1 LRQWPSLPEEVAPHS
16 EELVRMMERESTVF
30 VVDDDSDLRESL
42 GWLFES
48 AGLRVKSYST
58 AQEFLADYKTEDPG
72 CLLLDVRMPGLSGLD
87 LQEELRR
94 RGVPP
99 PIIIMT
105 GHARVP
111 MAVRALKSG
120 AIDFIRKPFSD
131 QSLLERVRQAIDLD
145 RRTRQMRMECTKFAA
160 LLADLTPREREVMNL
175 VIAGKPNKIIAADL
189 GISPKTVEIHRGR
202 VMEKMQVGSVA
213 ELVRL
218 DSLCRTHYP
227 EGIHSSD

>member
-1 LRQWPSLPEEVAPHS
+1 MKEA
-16 EELVRMMERESTVF
+16 ESTVF
-30 VVDDDSDLRESL
+30 VVDDDADLRESL

-48 AGLRVKSYST
+48 AGLRFKGYST
-58 AQEFLADYKTEDPG
+58 AQEFLTEYKFDEPG

-111 MAVRALKSG
+111 MAVRALRGG
-120 AIDFIRKPFSD
+120 AIDFIQKPFSD

-145 RRTRQMRMECTKFAA
+145 RRTRQARMECARFAD
-160 LLADLTPREREVMNL
+160 LLTHLTPREREVMGL
-175 VIAGKPNKIIAADL
+175 VIAGKPNKIIADDL
-189 GISPKTVEIHRGR
+189 GISAKTVEIHRGR
-202 VMEKMQVGSVA
+202 VMEKLQVESVA
-213 ELVRL
+213 ALVRL
-218 DSLCRTHYP
+218 DLLWKANGVVGVDS
-227 EGIHSSD
+227 E

>member
-1 LRQWPSLPEEVAPHS
+1 
-16 EELVRMMERESTVF
+16 MTERESTVF

-87 LQEELRR
+87 LQEELGR
-94 RGVPP
+94 RGLPP

-105 GHARVP
+105 GHAKVP
-111 MAVRALKSG
+111 MAVRALKGG

-131 QSLLERVRQAIDLD
+131 QILLERIRQAIDLD
-145 RRTRQMRMECTKFAA
+145 RRTRKVRIECTKFAA
-160 LLADLTPREREVMNL
+160 LLADLTPRERQVMEL
-175 VIAGKPNKIIAADL
+175 VISGKPNKIIAADL

-218 DSLCRTHYP
+218 DLLYRT
-227 EGIHSSD
+227 GVGSSE

>member
-1 LRQWPSLPEEVAPHS
+1 
-16 EELVRMMERESTVF
+16 MEAESTVF
-30 VVDDDSDLRESL
+30 VVDDDAELRESL
-42 GWLFES
+42 GWLLES

-58 AQEFLADYKTEDPG
+58 AQEFLAQYKSEEPG

-111 MAVRALKSG
+111 MAVRALKGG

-131 QSLLERVRQAIDLD
+131 QSLLERIRQAIDLD
-145 RRTRQMRMECTKFAA
+145 RRTRQVRMECTQFAA
-160 LLADLTPREREVMNL
+160 LLTSLTPREREVMNL

-189 GISPKTVEIHRGR
+189 GISSKTVEIHRGR
-202 VMEKMQVGSVA
+202 VMEKMQVESVA

-218 DSLCRTHYP
+218 DLLWKASGA
-227 EGIHSSD
+227 EGVDSD

>member
-1 LRQWPSLPEEVAPHS
+1 
-16 EELVRMMERESTVF
+16 MEAESTVF
-30 VVDDDSDLRESL
+30 VVDDDAELRESL
-42 GWLFES
+42 GWLLES

-58 AQEFLADYKTEDPG
+58 AQEFLAQYKSEEPG

-111 MAVRALKSG
+111 IAVRALKGG

-131 QSLLERVRQAIDLD
+131 QSLLERIRQAIDLD
-145 RRTRQMRMECTKFAA
+145 RRTRQVRMECTKFAA
-160 LLADLTPREREVMNL
+160 LLTSLTPREREVMNL

-189 GISPKTVEIHRGR
+189 GISSKTVEIHRGR
-202 VMEKMQVGSVA
+202 VMEKMQVESVA

-218 DSLCRTHYP
+218 DLLWKANGA
-227 EGIHSSD
+227 EGVDSE

>member
-1 LRQWPSLPEEVAPHS
+1 
-16 EELVRMMERESTVF
+16 MMEVESTVF
-30 VVDDDSDLRESL
+30 VVDDDADLRESL

-48 AGLRVKSYST
+48 AGLRFKSYST
-58 AQEFLADYKTEDPG
+58 AQEFLTDYKPEEPG

-105 GHARVP
+105 GHAKVP
-111 MAVRALKSG
+111 MAVRALKGG
-120 AIDFIRKPFSD
+120 AIDFIQKPFSD
-131 QSLLERVRQAIDLD
+131 QSLLERIRQAIDLD
-145 RRTRQMRMECTKFAA
+145 RRTRQVRMEAAKFAA
-160 LLADLTPREREVMNL
+160 LLTYLTPREREVMDL

-202 VMEKMQVGSVA
+202 VMEKMQVESVA

-218 DSLCRTHYP
+218 DLLCRANQADGVDS
-227 EGIHSSD
+227 E

>member
-1 LRQWPSLPEEVAPHS
+1 MNEA
-16 EELVRMMERESTVF
+16 ESTVF
-30 VVDDDSDLRESL
+30 VVDDDADLRESL

-58 AQEFLADYKTEDPG
+58 AQEFLTDYKPEEPG

-94 RGVPP
+94 HGVPP

-105 GHARVP
+105 GHAQVP
-111 MAVRALKSG
+111 MAVRALKGG
-120 AIDFIRKPFSD
+120 AIDFIKKPFSD
-131 QSLLERVRQAIDLD
+131 QLLLDRIRQAIDLD
-145 RRTRQMRMECTKFAA
+145 RRTRQLRMECTQFAA
-160 LLADLTPREREVMNL
+160 LLANLTPREREVMDH

-202 VMEKMQVGSVA
+202 VMEKLQLESVA

-218 DSLCRTHYP
+218 DLLWKAND
-227 EGIHSSD
+227 EGSVAIGRLPS

>member
-1 LRQWPSLPEEVAPHS
+1 MKEA
-16 EELVRMMERESTVF
+16 ESTVF
-30 VVDDDSDLRESL
+30 VVDDDADLRESL

-48 AGLRVKSYST
+48 AGLRFKSYST
-58 AQEFLADYKTEDPG
+58 AQDFLTDYKPEEPG

-105 GHARVP
+105 GHAKVP
-111 MAVRALKSG
+111 MAVRALKGG
-120 AIDFIRKPFSD
+120 AIDFIQKPFSD
-131 QSLLERVRQAIDLD
+131 QSLLERIRQTIEFDC
-145 RRTRQMRMECTKFAA
+145 RTRQVRMEVAKFAA
-160 LLADLTPREREVMNL
+160 LLTYLTPREREVMDL

-202 VMEKMQVGSVA
+202 VMEKMQVESVA

-218 DSLCRTHYP
+218 DLLCRANQTDGVDS
-227 EGIHSSD
+227 E

>member
-1 LRQWPSLPEEVAPHS
+1 MKEA
-16 EELVRMMERESTVF
+16 ESTVF
-30 VVDDDSDLRESL
+30 VVDDDADLRESL

-48 AGLRVKSYST
+48 AGLRFKSYST
-58 AQEFLADYKTEDPG
+58 AQEFLTDYKPEEPG

-111 MAVRALKSG
+111 MAVRALKGG
-120 AIDFIRKPFSD
+120 AIDFIQKPFSD
-131 QSLLERVRQAIDLD
+131 QSLLERIRQAIDLD
-145 RRTRQMRMECTKFAA
+145 RRTRQVRMEAAKFAA
-160 LLADLTPREREVMNL
+160 LLTYLTPREREVMDL
-175 VIAGKPNKIIAADL
+175 VIEGKPNKIIAADL

-202 VMEKMQVGSVA
+202 VMEKMQVESVA

-218 DSLCRTHYP
+218 DLLCRANQAD
-227 EGIHSSD
+227 GVDSG

>member
-1 LRQWPSLPEEVAPHS
+1 MTDYKPEE
-16 EELVRMMERESTVF
+16 
-30 VVDDDSDLRESL
+30 
-42 GWLFES
+42 
-48 AGLRVKSYST
+48 
-58 AQEFLADYKTEDPG
+58 PG

-94 RGVPP
+94 RGAPP

-111 MAVRALKSG
+111 MAVRALKGG

-131 QSLLERVRQAIDLD
+131 QSLLERIRQAIDLD
-145 RRTRQMRMECTKFAA
+145 RRTRQVRTEAAKFAA
-160 LLADLTPREREVMNL
+160 LLTYLTPREREVMDL

-202 VMEKMQVGSVA
+202 VMEKMQVESVA

-218 DSLCRTHYP
+218 DLLCRANQADGVFDS
-227 EGIHSSD
+227 E

>member
-1 LRQWPSLPEEVAPHS
+1 
-16 EELVRMMERESTVF
+16 MEAESTVF
-30 VVDDDSDLRESL
+30 VVDDDAELRESL
-42 GWLFES
+42 GWLLES

-58 AQEFLADYKTEDPG
+58 AQEFLAQYKSEEPG

-111 MAVRALKSG
+111 IAVRALKGG

-131 QSLLERVRQAIDLD
+131 QSLLERIRQAIDLD
-145 RRTRQMRMECTKFAA
+145 RRTRQMRVECMKFAA
-160 LLADLTPREREVMNL
+160 LLTDLTPREREVMDL

-189 GISPKTVEIHRGR
+189 GISSKTVEIHRGR
-202 VMEKMQVGSVA
+202 VMEKMQVESVA

-218 DSLCRTHYP
+218 DLLWKANGA
-227 EGIHSSD
+227 EGVDSE

>member
-1 LRQWPSLPEEVAPHS
+1 MNEA
-16 EELVRMMERESTVF
+16 ESTVF
-30 VVDDDSDLRESL
+30 VVDDDADLREAL
-42 GWLFES
+42 GWLFQS

-58 AQEFLADYKTEDPG
+58 AQEFLTDYKPEEPG

-111 MAVRALKSG
+111 MAVRALKGG
-120 AIDFIRKPFSD
+120 AIDFIQKPFSD
-131 QSLLERVRQAIDLD
+131 QSLLERIRQAIDLD
-145 RRTRQMRMECTKFAA
+145 RRTRQVRMEAAKFAA
-160 LLADLTPREREVMNL
+160 LLAYLTPREREVMGL

-202 VMEKMQVGSVA
+202 VMEKMQVESVA

-218 DSLCRTHYP
+218 DLLCRANQADGVDS
-227 EGIHSSD
+227 E

>member
-1 LRQWPSLPEEVAPHS
+1 
-16 EELVRMMERESTVF
+16 MEAESTVF
-30 VVDDDSDLRESL
+30 VVDDDAELRESL
-42 GWLFES
+42 GWLLES

-58 AQEFLADYKTEDPG
+58 AQEFLAQYKSEEPG

-111 MAVRALKSG
+111 MAVRALKGG

-131 QSLLERVRQAIDLD
+131 QSLLERIRQAIDLD
-145 RRTRQMRMECTKFAA
+145 RRTRQVRMECTQFAA
-160 LLADLTPREREVMNL
+160 LLTSLTPREREVMNL

-189 GISPKTVEIHRGR
+189 GISSKTVEIHRGR
-202 VMEKMQVGSVA
+202 VMEKMQVESVA

-218 DSLCRTHYP
+218 DLLWKANGA
-227 EGIHSSD
+227 EGVDSE

>member
-1 LRQWPSLPEEVAPHS
+1 MFPRTV
-16 EELVRMMERESTVF
+16 EELGKMMEREATVF
-30 VVDDDSDLRESL
+30 VVDDDADLRESL
-42 GWLFES
+42 GWLLES
-48 AGLRVKSYST
+48 AGFRVKSYST

-87 LQEELRR
+87 LQEELWR

-105 GHARVP
+105 GHAKVP
-111 MAVRALKSG
+111 MAVRALKGG

-131 QSLLERVRQAIDLD
+131 QILLERIRQAIDLD
-145 RRTRQMRMECTKFAA
+145 RRTRQVRMECAKFAA
-160 LLADLTPREREVMNL
+160 LLADLTPRERQVMEL

-218 DSLCRTHYP
+218 DLLYRTHYAA
-227 EGIHSSD
+227 EVHSSE

>member
-1 LRQWPSLPEEVAPHS
+1 
-16 EELVRMMERESTVF
+16 MTERESTVF

-87 LQEELRR
+87 LQEELGR
-94 RGVPP
+94 RGLPP

-105 GHARVP
+105 GHAKVP
-111 MAVRALKSG
+111 MAVRALKGG

-131 QSLLERVRQAIDLD
+131 QILLERIRQAIDLD
-145 RRTRQMRMECTKFAA
+145 RRTRKVRIECTKFAA
-160 LLADLTPREREVMNL
+160 LLADLTPRERQVMEL
-175 VIAGKPNKIIAADL
+175 VISGKPNKIIAADL

-218 DSLCRTHYP
+218 HLLYRTHYAA
-227 EGIHSSD
+227 GVGSSE

>member
-1 LRQWPSLPEEVAPHS
+1 MPGPRIGGWLSPPGIAWTCPRPSTSGCWLRRWLTWPEG
-16 EELVRMMERESTVF
+16 VRPAQRRARARDEMMEAEATVF
-30 VVDDDSDLRESL
+30 VVDDDADLRESL
-42 GWLFES
+42 GWLLES

-58 AQEFLADYKTEDPG
+58 AQEFLTDYKSEEAG

-111 MAVRALKSG
+111 MAVRALNG
-120 AIDFIRKPFSD
+120 
-131 QSLLERVRQAIDLD
+131 
-145 RRTRQMRMECTKFAA
+145 
-160 LLADLTPREREVMNL
+160 
-175 VIAGKPNKIIAADL
+175 G
-189 GISPKTVEIHRGR
+189 
-202 VMEKMQVGSVA
+202 VMEKRKVDSVA

-218 DSLCRTHYP
+218 HLLWKVNGAAGVDS
-227 EGIHSSD
+227 E

>member
-1 LRQWPSLPEEVAPHS
+1 MKEA
-16 EELVRMMERESTVF
+16 ESTVF
-30 VVDDDSDLRESL
+30 VVDDDADLRESL

-48 AGLRVKSYST
+48 AGLRFKSYST
-58 AQEFLADYKTEDPG
+58 AQEFLTDYKPEEPG

-111 MAVRALKSG
+111 MAVRALKGG
-120 AIDFIRKPFSD
+120 AIDFIQKPFSD
-131 QSLLERVRQAIDLD
+131 QSLLERIRQAIDLD
-145 RRTRQMRMECTKFAA
+145 RRTRQVRMEAAKFAA
-160 LLADLTPREREVMNL
+160 LLTYLTPREREVMDL
-175 VIAGKPNKIIAADL
+175 VIEGKQNKIIAADL

-202 VMEKMQVGSVA
+202 VMEKMQVESVA

-218 DSLCRTHYP
+218 DLLCRANQADGVDS
-227 EGIHSSD
+227 E

>member
-1 LRQWPSLPEEVAPHS
+1 M
-16 EELVRMMERESTVF
+16 MMEAESTVF
-30 VVDDDSDLRESL
+30 VVDDDADLRESL

-58 AQEFLADYKTEDPG
+58 AQEFLTEYKPEEPG
-72 CLLLDVRMPGLSGLD
+72 CLLLDVQMPGGLSGLE

-99 PIIIMT
+99 PIIIIT
-105 GHARVP
+105 GHAKVK
-111 MAVRALKSG
+111 MAVRALKGG
-120 AIDFIRKPFSD
+120 AIDFIQKPFSD
-131 QSLLERVRQAIDLD
+131 QLLLERIRQAIDLD
-145 RRTRQMRMECTKFAA
+145 RRTRQERTGCTQFASR
-160 LLADLTPREREVMNL
+160 LANLTPREREVMDL

-202 VMEKMQVGSVA
+202 VMEKLQVESVA

-218 DSLCRTHYP
+218 DLLYRANRA
-227 EGIHSSD
+227 EGVDSE

>member
-1 LRQWPSLPEEVAPHS
+1 MKEA
-16 EELVRMMERESTVF
+16 ESTVF
-30 VVDDDSDLRESL
+30 VVDDDEDLRESL

-48 AGLRVKSYST
+48 AGLGFKSYST
-58 AQEFLADYKTEDPG
+58 AQDFLNQYEPDEPG

-111 MAVRALKSG
+111 MAVRALTGG
-120 AIDFIRKPFSD
+120 AIDFIQKPFRD
-131 QSLLERVRQAIDLD
+131 QVLLERIRKAMELD
-145 RRTRQMRMECTKFAA
+145 RQTRQERIECTQFAA
-160 LLADLTPREREVMNL
+160 LLSYLTPREREVMDL
-175 VIAGKPNKIIAADL
+175 VAAGKPNKLIADDL

-202 VMEKMQVGSVA
+202 VMEKLQVDSVA

-218 DSLCRTHYP
+218 RLLWKRYGETRGDSK
-227 EGIHSSD
+227 

>member
-1 LRQWPSLPEEVAPHS
+1 
-16 EELVRMMERESTVF
+16 MMEAESTVF
-30 VVDDDSDLRESL
+30 VVDDDADLRESV
-42 GWLFES
+42 GWLLES

-58 AQEFLADYKTEDPG
+58 AQEFLTHYKPEEPG

-111 MAVRALKSG
+111 MAVRALKDG
-120 AIDFIRKPFSD
+120 AIDFIQKPFSD
-131 QSLLERVRQAIDLD
+131 QSLLERIRQAIDLD
-145 RRTRQMRMECTKFAA
+145 RRTRQMRVECTNFAA
-160 LLADLTPREREVMNL
+160 LLAHLTPREREVMDL
-175 VIAGKPNKIIAADL
+175 VIAGKPNKIIASDL
-189 GISPKTVEIHRGR
+189 GISSKTVEIHRGR
-202 VMEKMQVGSVA
+202 VMEKMQVESVA

-218 DSLCRTHYP
+218 NLLWKANGAGGGGSK
-227 EGIHSSD
+227 

>member
-1 LRQWPSLPEEVAPHS
+1 
-16 EELVRMMERESTVF
+16 MMEAESTVF
-30 VVDDDSDLRESL
+30 VVDDDADLRESL
-42 GWLFES
+42 GWLLES

-58 AQEFLADYKTEDPG
+58 AQEFLTDYKSEEPG

-111 MAVRALKSG
+111 IAVRALKGG

-131 QSLLERVRQAIDLD
+131 QALLERIRQAIDLD
-145 RRTRQMRMECTKFAA
+145 RRTRQVRMECTKFAA
-160 LLADLTPREREVMNL
+160 LLAYLTPREREVMDL
-175 VIAGKPNKIIAADL
+175 VIAGKPNKIIADDL

-202 VMEKMQVGSVA
+202 VMEKMQVDSVA

-218 DSLCRTHYP
+218 DLLCRANHA
-227 EGIHSSD
+227 EGADSP

>member
-1 LRQWPSLPEEVAPHS
+1 
-16 EELVRMMERESTVF
+16 MMDAESTVF
-30 VVDDDSDLRESL
+30 VVDDDADLRESL
-42 GWLFES
+42 GWLLES
-48 AGLRVKSYST
+48 AGLRVKGYAT
-58 AQEFLADYKTEDPG
+58 AQEFLDAYKPDDPG

-111 MAVRALKSG
+111 VAVRALKGG
-120 AIDFIRKPFSD
+120 AIDFIKKPFSEE
-131 QSLLERVRQAIDLD
+131 SLLEQVRKAIDLD
-145 RRTRQMRMECTKFAA
+145 RRTRHVRMECTNFAA
-160 LLADLTPREREVMNL
+160 LLTYLTPREREVMEL
-175 VIAGKPNKIIAADL
+175 VIVGKPNKIIADDL

-202 VMEKMQVGSVA
+202 VMEKLQVDSVA

-218 DSLCRTHYP
+218 AMLWKTNGAGDVNS
-227 EGIHSSD
+227 E

>member
-1 LRQWPSLPEEVAPHS
+1 
-16 EELVRMMERESTVF
+16 
-30 VVDDDSDLRESL
+30 
-42 GWLFES
+42 
-48 AGLRVKSYST
+48 
-58 AQEFLADYKTEDPG
+58 
-72 CLLLDVRMPGLSGLD
+72 MPGLSGLD

-111 MAVRALKSG
+111 MAVRALKDG

-131 QSLLERVRQAIDLD
+131 QSLLERIRQAIDLD
-145 RRTRQMRMECTKFAA
+145 RRTRQMRVECTKFAA
-160 LLADLTPREREVMNL
+160 LLAHLTPREREVMNL

-189 GISPKTVEIHRGR
+189 GISSKTVEIHRGR
-202 VMEKMQVGSVA
+202 VMEKMQVESVA

-218 DSLCRTHYP
+218 DLLWKANGA
-227 EGIHSSD
+227 EGVDSE

>member
-1 LRQWPSLPEEVAPHS
+1 MNEA
-16 EELVRMMERESTVF
+16 ESTVF
-30 VVDDDSDLRESL
+30 VVDDDADLRESL
-42 GWLFES
+42 GWLFQS

-58 AQEFLADYKTEDPG
+58 AQEFLTDYKPEEPG

-99 PIIIMT
+99 PIIMMT

-111 MAVRALKSG
+111 MAVRALKGG
-120 AIDFIRKPFSD
+120 AIDFIQKPFSD
-131 QSLLERVRQAIDLD
+131 QSLLERIRQAIDLD
-145 RRTRQMRMECTKFAA
+145 RRTRQVRTEAAKFAA
-160 LLADLTPREREVMNL
+160 LLTHLTPREREVMDL

-202 VMEKMQVGSVA
+202 VMEKMQVESVA

-218 DSLCRTHYP
+218 DLLCRANRV
-227 EGIHSSD
+227 EGVDSE

>member
-1 LRQWPSLPEEVAPHS
+1 MRSMTS
-16 EELVRMMERESTVF
+16 EAATVF
-30 VVDDDSDLRESL
+30 VVDDDADLRESL
-42 GWLFES
+42 AWLFES
-48 AGLRVKSYST
+48 AGLRTKGFST
-58 AQEFLADYKTEDPG
+58 AQDFLAQYDPEEPG

-87 LQEELRR
+87 LQEELTR

-111 MAVRALKSG
+111 MAVRALKGG
-120 AIDFIRKPFSD
+120 AIDFIQKPFND
-131 QSLLERVRQAIDLD
+131 QALLERVRQAIDFD
-145 RRTRQMRMECTKFAA
+145 HQTRLARVERARFTE

-175 VIAGKPNKIIAADL
+175 VIAGKPNKIIASDL

-202 VMEKMQVGSVA
+202 VMEKLQVDSVA

-218 DSLCRTHYP
+218 DLLCRANGEDGT
-227 EGIHSSD
+227 ESSE

>member
-1 LRQWPSLPEEVAPHS
+1 MKEAEP
-16 EELVRMMERESTVF
+16 TVF
-30 VVDDDSDLRESL
+30 VVDDDADLRESL

-58 AQEFLADYKTEDPG
+58 AQEFLTDYKPEEPG

-111 MAVRALKSG
+111 MAVRALKGG
-120 AIDFIRKPFSD
+120 AIDFIQKPFSD
-131 QSLLERVRQAIDLD
+131 QELLERIRQAIDLD
-145 RRTRQMRMECTKFAA
+145 RGTRQMRTEAAKFAA
-160 LLADLTPREREVMNL
+160 LLTHLTPREREVMGL

-202 VMEKMQVGSVA
+202 VMEKLKVESGA

-218 DSLCRTHYP
+218 DLLHRANRA
-227 EGIHSSD
+227 EGVDSE

>member
-1 LRQWPSLPEEVAPHS
+1 MNET
-16 EELVRMMERESTVF
+16 ESTVF
-30 VVDDDSDLRESL
+30 VVDDDADLRESL
-42 GWLFES
+42 GWLFQS

-58 AQEFLADYKTEDPG
+58 AQEFLTDYKPEEPG

-111 MAVRALKSG
+111 MAVRALKGG
-120 AIDFIRKPFSD
+120 AIDFIQKPFSD
-131 QSLLERVRQAIDLD
+131 QSLLERIRQAIDLD
-145 RRTRQMRMECTKFAA
+145 RRTRQVRTEAAKFAA
-160 LLADLTPREREVMNL
+160 LLTYLTPREREVMDL

-202 VMEKMQVGSVA
+202 VMEKMQVESVA

-218 DSLCRTHYP
+218 DLLCRANQAD
-227 EGIHSSD
+227 GIDSE